1 MASQPTVTP
10 TADVESVVRRY
21 YEVVA
26 DLSSD
31 VDDLEPLLAPEFRLT
46 EHPNAISPNGA
57 VRNRDATIAGFMAG
71 KNLLREQS
79 FDVHEIV
86 VAGDRAAAR
95 LTWRG
100 VVGVDAGPLAV
111 GQELVAEIASFL
123 TVRDGRVVDQET
135 FDCYEPLAQSASST
149 E

>member
-1 MASQPTVTP
+1 MTSEPAVAEVP
-10 TADVESVVRRY
+10 DVESIVRRY
-21 YEVVA
+21 YDVVA
-26 DLSSD
+26 DLSSGG
-31 VDDLEPLLAPEFRLT
+31 DDLQPLLGPSFRVT
-46 EHPNAISPNGA
+46 EHPNPISPTGA
-57 VRNRDATIAGFMAG
+57 VRDRDATIQGFLAG

-100 VVGVDAGPLAV
+100 VVDIDAGPLSA

-123 TVRDGRVVDQET
+123 TVRDGHVVEQET
-135 FDCYEPLAQSASST
+135 FDCYQPFSR
-149 E
+149 

>member
-1 MASQPTVTP
+1 MTSKP
-10 TADVESVVRRY
+10 TADQVSDVESIVRRY
-21 YEVVA
+21 YGVVA
-26 DLSSD
+26 DLSSGA
-31 VDDLEPLLAPEFRLT
+31 DDLQPLLAPDLRVT
-46 EHPNAISPNGA
+46 EHPNPISPNGG
-57 VRNRDATIAGFMAG
+57 VRDRKATIQGFLAG

-100 VVGVDAGPLAV
+100 LVGIDAGPLVA

-123 TVRDGRVVDQET
+123 TVRDGQVVEQET
-135 FDCYEPLAQSASST
+135 FDCYQPFAR
-149 E
+149 

>member
-1 MASQPTVTP
+1 MTSQPSGMP

-26 DLSSD
+26 DLSTR
-31 VDDLEPLLAPEFRLT
+31 VDDLEPLLAPDFRVT

-57 VRNRDATIAGFMAG
+57 VRNRDGTIAGFMAG

-86 VAGDRAAAR
+86 VAGGRAAAR

-100 VVGVDAGPLAV
+100 VVGIDAGPLTA
-111 GQELVAEIASFL
+111 GQQLVAEIASFL

-135 FDCYEPLAQSASST
+135 FDCYEPFTNSGSST

>member
-1 MASQPTVTP
+1 MTSQSTTGQVS
-10 TADVESVVRRY
+10 DVESAVRRY
-21 YEVVA
+21 YDVVA
-26 DLSSD
+26 DLSSGAE
-31 VDDLEPLLAPEFRLT
+31 DLQPLLAPDLHVT
-46 EHPNAISPNGA
+46 EHPNPISPNGG
-57 VRNRDATIAGFMAG
+57 VRDRDATIQGFLAG

-100 VVGVDAGPLAV
+100 VVGVDAGPLVA

-123 TVRDGRVVDQET
+123 TVRDGQVVEQET
-135 FDCYEPLAQSASST
+135 YDCYQPFVRS
-149 E
+149 